1 MAQWASEPVSAQTV
15 PAQPVP
21 TQTARN
27 NGPLSIPGVLKH
39 LSNGGVVVS
48 HRGEVLY
55 SHRGDEGFV
64 VASTLKIATALA
76 AIHHLGLDYRYKTEF
91 YVSSAGDLI
100 IRGFGDPFLVSE
112 EWKLIV
118 RRLIDGGKLPR
129 QIRNLVLDP
138 SAFSPDLTIPG
149 LASTSDPY
157 NASNGAL
164 AANFNTLH
172 LRVEPGGRVVSAESQ
187 TPLTPVARR
196 LAKGLAPGKHRINI
210 SREPGVPLRY
220 VGELA
225 SAFLAEGGLAVTGQ
239 ITNRPV
245 GDGDSLIYSHTNSR
259 SLREVI
265 AGMMLYSNN
274 FIANQLLLAVGLETT
289 PEPTTLAGSVRTLER
304 FLIDEVGLDPQAFE
318 VVEGSGISRQN
329 RFTPRALARVVEAF
343 CPYRKLLSKHNGVML
358 KTGTLTGVYAL
369 AGYLPSR
376 YPLSFVIL
384 LNQKRNARDA
394 VLEVLKKEVSKS
406 FEPRIAAAG
415 AY

>member
-1 MAQWASEPVSAQTV
+1 MAGSS
-15 PAQPVP
+15 
-21 TQTARN
+21 
-27 NGPLSIPGVLKH
+27 GPLSIPGVLKH

-55 SHRGDEGFV
+55 SHRGDESFV
-64 VASTLKIATALA
+64 VASTLKMATALA

-91 YVSSAGDLI
+91 YISSAGDLI

-112 EWKLIV
+112 EWELIV
-118 RRLIDGGKLPR
+118 RRLIDGGELPR
-129 QIRNLVLDP
+129 PIRNVILDP

-172 LRVEPGGRVVSAESQ
+172 LRVEAGGRVVSAEAQ

-196 LAKGLAPGKHRINI
+196 LAKGLTPGKHRINI
-210 SREPGVPLRY
+210 SRESGVPLRY

-225 SAFLAEGGLAVTGQ
+225 SAFLAQDGFPVTGQ

-245 GDGDSLIYSHTNSR
+245 EDGDRLIYSHANSR
-259 SLREVI
+259 SLEEVI

-274 FIANQLLLAVGLETT
+274 FIANQLLLAIGLETVS
-289 PEPTTLAGSVRTLER
+289 EPTTLAGSVRSLRR

-318 VVEGSGISRQN
+318 VVEGSGISRRN
-329 RFTPRALARVVEAF
+329 RFTPRALVQVVEAF
-343 CPYRKLLSKHNGVML
+343 YPYRRLLSQHDDVLL

-369 AGYLPSR
+369 AGYLPSQ

-394 VLEVLKKEVSKS
+394 VLRILKQEVTKS
-406 FEPRIAAAG
+406 FEPRVAASVAP
-415 AY
+415 